1 MKKKIFIA
9 LLGALVL
16 GGVLAGVKYLQIT
29 KMMAQSESFR
39 PPPTPVTAT
48 QAVAETWEILLP
60 AVGSLSAV
68 QGVTVAAEVPG
79 KVVEIA
85 FEAGQKV
92 AAGELLVRQDA
103 STEQALLPGAQGAA
117 VLARSSLERTRTLLE
132 DQAVSQSDLDEAV
145 ARHQQAVADLEN
157 LRAAIAK
164 KSIVAPFGGRL
175 GVRQVNL
182 GQILQSGNEI
192 VSLQALN
199 PIFVD
204 FFLPQQ
210 HVGRLKPGL
219 AVKVSSDAFPGREIV
234 GKITTISPKV
244 EETTRNI
251 RVQATID
258 NPDEV
263 LRPGMYVDI
272 AVVLPEQKKA
282 LTVPL
287 TAILYAPYGNTVF
300 VVEGGEAASAEEG
313 DAAGQNKVLRQQV
326 VELGE
331 KRGDFVDVLSGL
343 QPGEQIVTTGVFKL
357 RNGMPVVVDNSLQPE
372 FKLEPEPENK

>member
-1 MKKKIFIA
+1 MKKKIFFA
-9 LLGALVL
+9 LLVALVI
-16 GGVLAGVKYLQIT
+16 GGILAGVKYLQIT
-29 KMMAQSESFR
+29 KMMAQSAAFR

-210 HVGRLKPGL
+210 HVGRLQPGL

-263 LRPGMYVDI
+263 LRPGMYVDV